1 MKTIVINVLFH
12 LLTVRCI
19 YSDWFTIS
27 DCSATCGSGYK
38 TEVRSFTLV
47 KSELAG
53 SKHCN
58 EDLKRLTSCKLDP
71 CKFKFLGVWNQL
83 TPLVSVLLVFMK
95 LQNSFYIG
103 PVWGIS
109 KTEFLHYN
117 RLLLGILSFE
127 TISMYMYRIVYCNN
141 WIRKDAANVM
151 LFFLCST
158 KTCSLRF
165 IIKHYT
171 LPMLAVVEI

>member
-38 TEVRSFTLV
+38 TEVRSFTEV

-83 TPLVSVLLVFMK
+83 SPLVSVFDC
-95 LQNSFYIG
+95 FYEITKFILYRSSVRNIEDRVS
-103 PVWGIS
+103 P
-109 KTEFLHYN
+109 YN
-117 RLLLGILSFE
+117 RLLYFVLWNNFYVSYCILQ
-127 TISMYMYRIVYCNN
+127 
-141 WIRKDAANVM
+141 
-151 LFFLCST
+151 
-158 KTCSLRF
+158 
-165 IIKHYT
+165 
-171 LPMLAVVEI
+171 

>member
-1 MKTIVINVLFH
+1 MKNIVINVLFH
-12 LLTVRCI
+12 FLTVRCI

-38 TEVRSFTLV
+38 TEVRSFTEV
-47 KSELAG
+47 KSEFAG

-83 TPLVSVLLVFMK
+83 SPLVSFFFLFFTK

-109 KTEFLHYN
+109 KTEFL
-117 RLLLGILSFE
+117 LTAICCILSFE

-141 WIRKDAANVM
+141 WISKRYVVFS
-151 LFFLCST
+151 LFN
-158 KTCSLRF
+158 
-165 IIKHYT
+165 
-171 LPMLAVVEI
+171 

>member
-38 TEVRSFTLV
+38 TEVRSFTEV

-83 TPLVSVLLVFMK
+83 SPLVSVFVC
-95 LQNSFYIG
+95 FYEITKFILYRSSVRNIEDRVS
-103 PVWGIS
+103 P
-109 KTEFLHYN
+109 YN
-117 RLLLGILSFE
+117 RLLYFVLWNNFYVSYCILQ
-127 TISMYMYRIVYCNN
+127 
-141 WIRKDAANVM
+141 
-151 LFFLCST
+151 
-158 KTCSLRF
+158 
-165 IIKHYT
+165 
-171 LPMLAVVEI
+171 